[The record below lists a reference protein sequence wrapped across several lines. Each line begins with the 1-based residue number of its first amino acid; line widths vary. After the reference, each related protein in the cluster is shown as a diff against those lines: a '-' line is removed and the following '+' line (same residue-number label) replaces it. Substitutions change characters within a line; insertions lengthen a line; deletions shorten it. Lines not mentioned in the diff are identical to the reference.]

1 MEVCPLGR
9 RVPGLRVIEFGLVL
23 DDCGSRASGFS
34 VCYGMST
41 AQNSRYEAQ
50 DNHHSH
56 VGVKGKLL

>member
-1 MEVCPLGR
+1 MEVCRLGR
-9 RVPGLRVIEFGLVL
+9 RVPGLRVLEFGLEL
-23 DDCGSRASGFS
+23 GDFGSRASGLR